1 MRELLDSLFDRDASD
16 VILSAGAPPVF
27 RIDGQLE
34 RYRDDPLSPDDTD
47 SLVRAMTGLSRL
59 FLQYRAWFSD
69 IEINPLI
76 VLAQGVR
83 AVDIRM
89 VRRSSERERS
99 HG

>member
-1 MRELLDSLFDRDASD
+1 
-16 VILSAGAPPVF
+16 
-27 RIDGQLE
+27 
-34 RYRDDPLSPDDTD
+34 
-47 SLVRAMTGLSRL
+47 
-59 FLQYRAWFSD
+59 LQYRAWFSD

-89 VRRSSERERS
+89 VRRSSERERP